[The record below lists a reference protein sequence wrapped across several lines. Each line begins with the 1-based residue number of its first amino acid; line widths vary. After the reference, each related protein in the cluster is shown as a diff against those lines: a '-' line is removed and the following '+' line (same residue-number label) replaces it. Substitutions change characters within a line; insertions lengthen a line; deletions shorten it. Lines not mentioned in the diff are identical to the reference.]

1 MKDAYQVLHEK
12 EADLARVRKQVESLH
27 IVADLLTESSDQDE
41 FDEADEDDRASQS
54 SDKKP
59 SSSAVSAS
67 SGEPNPIARLSPFL
81 EALRREK

>member
-27 IVADLLTESSDQDE
+27 IVAALLAESSDQDE
-41 FDEADEDDRASQS
+41 FDEADEDDRASDS

-59 SSSAVSAS
+59 STSAASAA
-67 SGEPNPIARLSPFL
+67 SGEPSPVSKLSPFL
-81 EALRREK
+81 DALRRAK